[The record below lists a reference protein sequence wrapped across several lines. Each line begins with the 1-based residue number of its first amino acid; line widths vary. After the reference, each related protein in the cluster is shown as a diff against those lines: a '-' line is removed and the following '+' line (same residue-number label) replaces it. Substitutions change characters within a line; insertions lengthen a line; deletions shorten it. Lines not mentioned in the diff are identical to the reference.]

1 MSLVTNKFII
11 PDGAVSQNI
20 QKMTSSSL
28 GPAQL
33 WDFGIFDYRD
43 TLTATTPVALTGGS
57 PAILT
62 NNSSTG
68 TFKSLPDTAV
78 TDLWISATD
87 KFDFSEL
94 NIGDMVEIR
103 LDCDVTTT
111 QVNQDYSIDLEL
123 AQATVPYTLPII
135 QSENVKTVGSH
146 SVVRWMGFYM
156 KDLNTING
164 GAQFII
170 NSASNLTVRVYGW
183 YIKLT
188 KKGR

>member
-1 MSLVTNKFII
+1 MALTTNKFII
-11 PDGAVSQNI
+11 PDGGVNQNI

>member
-43 TLTATTPVALTGGS
+43 ALTATNPVALTGGS

-68 TFKSLPDTAV
+68 TYKNLPDADV
-78 TDLWISATD
+78 TDLWIAATD

-103 LDCDVTTT
+103 LDCEVTTT
-111 QVNQDYSIDLEL
+111 VVNQDYSIDLEL
-123 AQATVPYTLPII
+123 AQPTVPYLIPII
-135 QSENVKTVGSH
+135 QSENVKTVGTH

-164 GAQFII
+164 EGQFII

>member
-1 MSLVTNKFII
+1 MALTTNKFII
-11 PDGAVSQNI
+11 PDGSVNQNI

-123 AQATVPYTLPII
+123 AQATLPYTLPII